1 MASDN
6 HASYTRIGFTV
17 VIGVVAIVAS
27 LIYIGGMR
35 GEANVVYAET
45 YYDKPVSGL
54 SVGSVVNFRGVKIGE
69 VKEISFVGDE
79 YDVEG
84 VANSRIYILMALQC
98 GTMNPENETPA
109 EAEAIIRQMVEK
121 VGLRA
126 TVTTSGITGLSRI
139 ECDYHEMDGSAAM
152 VVPPITWKPKH
163 VYIPAKISL
172 LDNFS
177 VAATK
182 VMNQINRMDLSA
194 AWSNLN
200 SAVESLARAT
210 EGAKNMLDAR
220 QGDLD
225 LIIDD
230 FSATSASLRDL
241 ASEVKRNPSL
251 LIRERTMQRLEET
264 E

>member
-6 HASYTRIGFTV
+6 HASYTRIGLTV
-17 VIGVVAIVAS
+17 AIGVVAIVAS

-69 VKEISFVGDE
+69 VKEISFVGNK

-84 VANSRIYILMALQC
+84 VANSRIYILMTLQC
-98 GTMNPENETPA
+98 EIMDSASVTPA
-109 EAEAIIRQMVEK
+109 EAEAVLRKMIDQA
-121 VGLRA
+121 GLRA

-139 ECDYHEMDGSAAM
+139 ECDYHEMDGSDAM
-152 VVPPITWKPKH
+152 AVPPISWTPEH

-182 VMNQINRMDLSA
+182 VMNQINRMDLST
-194 AWSNLN
+194 AWSNLS

-230 FSATSASLRDL
+230 FSATSASLREL
-241 ASEVKRNPSL
+241 TSEVKRNPSL
-251 LIRERTMQRLEET
+251 LIRERKAQRLEET